1 MTQPPG
7 AVPATGSH
15 RLSPGRDA
23 GFAGSSGSELP
34 SRFGSSGKTEAVN
47 RQELT
52 ERDSGTAVTSDALA
66 DL

>member
-23 GFAGSSGSELP
+23 GFAGSSGSALP
-34 SRFGSSGKTEAVN
+34 FGSSGKTEAVN